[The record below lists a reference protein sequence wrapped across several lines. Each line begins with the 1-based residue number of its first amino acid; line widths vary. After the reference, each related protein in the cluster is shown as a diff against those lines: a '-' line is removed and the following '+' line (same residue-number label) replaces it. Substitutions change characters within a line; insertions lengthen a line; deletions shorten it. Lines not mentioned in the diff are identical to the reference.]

1 MSFLSCAEML
11 AYAHEQGCTLAQAV
25 LRSDLAE
32 SRLTEEASRAEM
44 RRLWQVMQ
52 ATSRDYEPGR
62 RSRSGLVGGD
72 AAKVEQAAAQGRLLG
87 GDYLAA
93 VTAEAL
99 KTAECNACMK
109 RIVAAPTAG
118 SCGVLPAVL
127 LPLARAGEAGDEAIC
142 EALYVAAGFGQVI
155 AARATLA
162 GAEGGCQAEV
172 GAASAMAAAAL
183 CYLKGGTPAACAAA
197 AAMALG
203 NLLGLVCDPVAGLV
217 EVPCVKRNVVGAVNA
232 VACANMAL
240 ADIDSAIP
248 CDEVI
253 DAMGR
258 VGLQL
263 SPDLRETGLGG
274 LAATPTGR
282 AIARR
287 LAAEA
292 GGV

>member
-11 AYAHEQGCTLAQAV
+11 AYAHEQGCTLAEAV

-44 RRLWQVMQ
+44 RRLWRVMQ

-240 ADIDSAIP
+240 AGIDSAIP

>member
-1 MSFLSCAEML
+1 MAFSSVHEMIDL
-11 AYAHEQGCTLAQAV
+11 CKESGKPLYEVILE
-25 LRSDLAE
+25 SDLAE
-32 SRLTEEASRAEM
+32 SGLTRAESEAEM
-44 RRLWQVMQ
+44 HRLWAVMQ
-52 ATSRDYEPGR
+52 ATSDGYCGAD
-62 RSRSGLVGGD
+62 RSMSGFAGGD
-72 AAKVEQAAAQGRLLG
+72 AAKVNVAAARGVLYADG
-87 GDYLAA
+87 YFAD
-93 VTAEAL
+93 VMAEAL

-127 LPLARAGEAGDEAIC
+127 LPLARAGQADEDAVC
-142 EALYVAAGFGQVI
+142 DALYVAAGFGQVI

-183 CYLKGGTPAACAAA
+183 CNLKGGTPEQCAAA

-217 EVPCVKRNVVGAVNA
+217 EVPCIKRNVVGAVNA
-232 VACANMAL
+232 VSCANMAL
-240 ADIDSAIP
+240 AGVDYAIP

-258 VGLQL
+258 VGSLL
-263 SPDLRETGLGG
+263 SPDLRETGQGG
-274 LAATPTGR
+274 LAATPTGVK
-282 AIARR
+282 IARQ
-287 LAAEA
+287 LAQED
-292 GGV
+292 